1 MNVFRALTING
12 LIASC
17 TATTLL
23 AENANVISQRGTPP
37 AIPSAYSGSGG
48 SFDVVSIRQT
58 SPGSTG
64 FTIRPD
70 ADDFSVS
77 GSSIAFLI
85 QLAYN
90 LHQSQ
95 VENVPLELRSL
106 RFDVAAKMDNDSA
119 QSYPRIA
126 KTREARQELLRAR
139 LQSMLAERFHL
150 QVHKTTKQISV
161 FNLAVADSGP
171 KLKPAVEDKGYTA
184 TWGTLSCT
192 NTTMDE
198 LAAILAN
205 DLQMIVR
212 NMTGMSGRYAF
223 TLQWN
228 TQDPSD
234 ADYPFS
240 SLATALKKQLG
251 LKLISMKGP
260 VEVVVVDHA
269 ELPAPN

>member
-1 MNVFRALTING
+1 MKINLVRSLVLAGVVLVANAMPSIAFACNV
-12 LIASC
+12 
-17 TATTLL
+17 
-23 AENANVISQRGTPP
+23 PP
-37 AIPSAYSGSGG
+37 CPGVSSVYSGSGR

-58 SPGSTG
+58 NPDNTG
-64 FTIRPD
+64 FTIRPNP
-70 ADDFSVS
+70 DDFSVS

-95 VENVPLELRSL
+95 VQDVPPDLRSL
-106 RFDVAAKMDNDSA
+106 RFDVTAKMDDDSV
-119 QSYPRIA
+119 QSYPSVA
-126 KTREARQELLRAR
+126 KTRDARQELLRTR

-150 QVHKTTKQISV
+150 QVHKTTKQLSV
-161 FNLAVADSGP
+161 FNLSVADLGP

-198 LAAILAN
+198 LAEILAN
-205 DLQMIVR
+205 DLQMIVH
-212 NMTGMSGRYAF
+212 NKTGIDGKYAF

-228 TQDPSD
+228 IQDPSD

-251 LKLISMKGP
+251 LKLITTKGP